1 LRSPNTEHSIH
12 TVREK
17 KVGCIS
23 VNYEIPTYIACAS
36 NDRTATIW
44 DIRQLKKKKPEPIK
58 QFEHGFSVSS
68 CYWSPNGKKLLT
80 TSYDNRLRIFNTHEK
95 MEDTE
100 EEYAIEHNNRTGK

>member
-1 LRSPNTEHSIH
+1 MY

-23 VNYEIPTYIACAS
+23 VNYEKPTYIACAS

-44 DIRQLKKKKPEPIK
+44 DIRHLKKKAPEPIK
-58 QFEHGFSVSS
+58 QFEHGFSVSA
-68 CYWSPNGKKLLT
+68 CYWSPNGDKLLT
-80 TSYDNRLRIFNTHEK
+80 TSYDNRLRVISTDGK
-95 MEDTE
+95 VEDLE